1 MRLLRHNAITKHLQ
15 GLCVAQTM
23 TSHMTSREAH
33 HPFDKLWIQAQPTL
47 MLNGW
52 QGRWSC

>member
-15 GLCVAQTM
+15 GLCVAETM
-23 TSHMTSREAH
+23 TCHMTSRQAH
-33 HPFDKLWIQAQPTL
+33 HPFDELWIEARPTL